1 MTLGWRRRAWRAL
14 AGSLAVLALTT
25 WAAAQDPEAPPRDP
39 APPASPALRLAALTE
54 DGRLLLFSTANP
66 EQVTART
73 LEGPGDPFCGIDY
86 RPADRRLYGVTTAS
100 EIYTIDP
107 ETGATELVSTLTR
120 PFDGETRSGVDFTP
134 LADRLRLVSHDGQ
147 DLRINV
153 DVGAT
158 AIDGPLV
165 YTTGDPNH
173 GERPEIAAVAYTK
186 NLPGTAAT
194 EMYDIDSG
202 LDILVRQEPPN
213 DGILHT
219 IGPLGV
225 DFPVKAGFEIVS
237 EPSGAET
244 AFAAFR
250 DELYRIDLQTGR
262 ATRAGRVGGSPGEI
276 VGLSWVGPP
285 AGRTP

>member
-1 MTLGWRRRAWRAL
+1 ML
-14 AGSLAVLALTT
+14 AASLAAFAVASR
-25 WAAAQDPEAPPRDP
+25 AAEPEGQGRPP
-39 APPASPALRLAALTE
+39 APSPPPARDLRLAALTE
-54 DGRLLLFSTANP
+54 DGRLLVFSTAAP
-66 EQVTART
+66 EQARATAIR
-73 LEGPGDPFCGIDY
+73 GAADPFCGIDY
-86 RPADRRLYGVTTAS
+86 RPANRSLYGVTTAS
-100 EIYTIDP
+100 EVYTIDP

-158 AIDGPLV
+158 AIDGALV
-165 YTTGDPNH
+165 YTPGDPNH

-186 NLPGTAAT
+186 NLAGTAAT

-219 IGPLGV
+219 VGPLGV

-237 EPSGAET
+237 DPSGAET
-244 AFAAFR
+244 AFAAFQ
-250 DELYRIDLQTGR
+250 DELYRIDLATGR
-262 ATRAGRVGGSPGEI
+262 ATRAGTIGGSPGEI
-276 VGLSWVGPP
+276 VGLSWVGEEPGG
-285 AGRTP
+285 ATP